1 MSQEQLM
8 DIKEVATYLQLK
20 KSTIYTWVQ
29 EGILPSFRL
38 GRLWRFRRS
47 DLDRWLE
54 SNRHRPVEDEGETR

>member
-29 EGILPSFRL
+29 EGVLPSFRL
-38 GRLWRFRRS
+38 GRVWRFRRAE
-47 DLDRWLE
+47 LDEWLE
-54 SNRHRPVEDEGETR
+54 SSRYRPAEDEGET